1 MGFETHG
8 NRTEIRETMFG
19 IFKKKAPAGSFIMVA
34 VKAALFLRAEEKDN
48 GGLYTSPE
56 ALRLTTDAL
65 AKDMNVDL
73 SGDLRQVTHGCV
85 MALLMEQK
93 FIDRLIDRA
102 MTGPLG
108 TLTQQDEDDV
118 VRITRKITGVI

>member
-1 MGFETHG
+1 
-8 NRTEIRETMFG
+8 MFG
-19 IFKKKAPAGSFIMVA
+19 IFKKKAPEGSFRILSL
-34 VKAALFLRAEEKDN
+34 KAALVLRAEEKDN

-56 ALRLTTDAL
+56 VLRLTTDAL
-65 AKDMNVDL
+65 AKSMNVDL

-102 MTGPLG
+102 MTGPLD
-108 TLTQQDEDDV
+108 TLTQQEEDDL

>member
-1 MGFETHG
+1 
-8 NRTEIRETMFG
+8 MFG
-19 IFKKKAPAGSFIMVA
+19 IFKKKAPEGSFIILA
-34 VKAALFLRAEEKDN
+34 VKAALVLRIEEKDN

-56 ALRLTTDAL
+56 ALRLPTDAL
-65 AKDMNVDL
+65 AKNMNVDL

>member
-1 MGFETHG
+1 
-8 NRTEIRETMFG
+8 MFG
-19 IFKKKAPAGSFIMVA
+19 IFKKKAPEGSFIILA
-34 VKAALFLRAEEKDN
+34 VKAALVLRIEEKDN

-65 AKDMNVDL
+65 AKDMNVDI
-73 SGDLRQVTHGCV
+73 SGNLRQVTHGYV

>member
-1 MGFETHG
+1 
-8 NRTEIRETMFG
+8 MFG
-19 IFKKKAPAGSFIMVA
+19 IFKKKAPEGSFIILA
-34 VKAALFLRAEEKDN
+34 VKAALVLRIEEKDN

-65 AKDMNVDL
+65 AKDMNVDI
-73 SGDLRQVTHGCV
+73 SGNLRQVTHGCV